1 MGLPYTTMSS
11 QATVDGGMGAKDL
24 FSALVLQRGGT
35 FYNENASKAILDSK
49 NVMDAF
55 KQWTEYY
62 QKYELPLTYDFYNRF
77 RSGEMPM
84 GIQGYGMYNMLE
96 AAAPEIKGMWSMHL
110 LPGTQTQD
118 GKIDRTEGASGTAT
132 IMINN
137 RQDEATKTAAW
148 EFMKWW
154 TSAESQARYGVEIET
169 LMGTASRY
177 NPANIAAMEQLSW
190 SQEELS
196 ILKEAAKLDQG
207 EFPKS
212 PAGIIPPAALIT
224 LSAMWSSNRK
234 ITGRLYWSKMSS
246 SIPKFPVSAESF
258 FLTEKFLCASH
269 PYDVFM

>member
-1 MGLPYTTMSS
+1 
-11 QATVDGGMGAKDL
+11 
-24 FSALVLQRGGT
+24 
-35 FYNENASKAILDSK
+35 
-49 NVMDAF
+49 
-55 KQWTEYY
+55 
-62 QKYELPLTYDFYNRF
+62 
-77 RSGEMPM
+77 M

-154 TSAESQARYGVEIET
+154 ASAESQARYGVEIET

-196 ILKEAAKLDQG
+196 ILKEQRSWIREIPEVPGGYYTSAA
-207 EFPKS
+207 S
-212 PAGIIPPAALIT
+212 IT

>member
-1 MGLPYTTMSS
+1 MSS

-196 ILKEAAKLDQG
+196 ILKEQRSWIREIPEVPGGYYTSRCIDNAFRNVVL
-207 EFPKS
+207 KS
-212 PAGIIPPAALIT
+212 ENYREALLEQNVIINTEI
-224 LSAMWSSNRK
+224 SRK
-234 ITGRLYWSKMSS
+234 RR
-246 SIPKFPVSAESF
+246 EF
-258 FLTEKFLCASH
+258 FL
-269 PYDVFM
+269 D